1 MPPVTSSGEKRRA
14 VSWIQITRKPVMPRY
29 FFHSADTSDR
39 ILDRDGLEL
48 PDDGVAILQATQAV
62 REFMDEDQGQANWNG
77 WSLHVVEEGG
87 RVVVSMDLDKV
98 RLH

>member
-1 MPPVTSSGEKRRA
+1 MPRTMSSGKVA
-14 VSWIQITRKPVMPRY
+14 GPFAGLKFTREPVMPRY

-39 ILDRDGLEL
+39 ILDPDGLEL
-48 PDDGVAILQATQAV
+48 PDDAAAILEATQAA
-62 REFMDEDQGQANWNG
+62 REFMDEHQGQANWNG
-77 WSLHVVEEGG
+77 WSLHVVAEGG

>member
-1 MPPVTSSGEKRRA
+1 
-14 VSWIQITRKPVMPRY
+14 MPRY

-39 ILDRDGLEL
+39 ILDGDGLEL
-48 PDDGVAILQATQAV
+48 PDDGAAILQATQAV

-77 WSLHVVEEGG
+77 WCLHVVAEGG

-98 RLH
+98 SLH

>member
-1 MPPVTSSGEKRRA
+1 
-14 VSWIQITRKPVMPRY
+14 
-29 FFHSADTSDR
+29 
-39 ILDRDGLEL
+39 
-48 PDDGVAILQATQAV
+48 
-62 REFMDEDQGQANWNG
+62 MDEDQGQANWNG